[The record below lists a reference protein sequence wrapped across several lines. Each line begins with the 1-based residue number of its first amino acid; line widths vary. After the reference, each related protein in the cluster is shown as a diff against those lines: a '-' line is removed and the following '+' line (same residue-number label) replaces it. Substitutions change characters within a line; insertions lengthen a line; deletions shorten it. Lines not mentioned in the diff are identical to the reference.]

1 MAGETDAMDETTGSQ
16 TGGGTVP
23 GCSFCDPAAMDEIL
37 TETPHF
43 RVVAD
48 FAPLVAGHTLII
60 PREHYA
66 CYGAVPLAYEDELVA
81 LKRRVARFFRARYQ
95 PAIFFEHGVF
105 RQTVF
110 HAHLHAFPFGPINLP
125 LFELA
130 HPDGRA
136 VWRLADVHAWYQE
149 RGQYFY
155 LEQSRVGD
163 SPLEAAVF
171 PPEEERYFHVLRSL
185 REQASTHGGWAPAA
199 VRRMT
204 GRPAIAALAE
214 AWRAWERASPP
225 SAPSTPESPE
235 TPETPE
241 TPESA

>member
-1 MAGETDAMDETTGSQ
+1 M
-16 TGGGTVP
+16 P
-23 GCSFCDPAAMDEIL
+23 GCAFCTPSALNEIL

-43 RVVAD
+43 RLVAD
-48 FAPLVAGHTLII
+48 FAPLVAGHALII
-60 PREHYA
+60 PRQHFA
-66 CYGAVPLAYEDELVA
+66 CYGAVPLSYEDELIA

-130 HPDGRA
+130 HPDGRP
-136 VWRLADVHAWYQE
+136 VRRLADVRAWYEE
-149 RGQYFY
+149 RGHYFY
-155 LEQSRVGD
+155 LEQARAGEA
-163 SPLEAAVF
+163 PLEAAVF

-185 REQASTHGGWAPAA
+185 REQASTHGGWVPAP

-204 GRPAIAALAE
+204 GGPAIAALAA
-214 AWRAWERASPP
+214 AWRAWER
-225 SAPSTPESPE
+225 ESPAE
-235 TPETPE
+235 APE
-241 TPESA
+241 TPESASWRQRRGADMRAP